1 MQPAAQDVIFEPA
14 DEVLEV
20 QAEAQVQAQEQGAE
34 EENQQQSQATLVL
47 DNLPWIVKTHFDFQD
62 MI

>member
-1 MQPAAQDVIFEPA
+1 MQPAAQEVIFEPA

-34 EENQQQSQATLVL
+34 EENPQQSQATLVL

>member
-1 MQPAAQDVIFEPA
+1 MQPAAQEVIFEPA

-20 QAEAQVQAQEQGAE
+20 QADAQVQAQEQGAE
-34 EENQQQSQATLVL
+34 EENPQQSQATLVL